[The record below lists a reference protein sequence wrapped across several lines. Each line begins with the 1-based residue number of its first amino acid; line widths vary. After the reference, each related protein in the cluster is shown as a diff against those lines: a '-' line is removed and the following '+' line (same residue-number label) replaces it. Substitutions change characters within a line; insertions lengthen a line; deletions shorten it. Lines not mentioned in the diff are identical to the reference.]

1 VVEDACQAISARYR
15 DKAAGSLGI
24 AGCFSFFPSK
34 NLGGAGD
41 GGMVTTSVKELADSV
56 RLLRLHGM
64 NPKYF
69 HSRVG
74 FNSRLDE
81 VQAAVLR
88 VKLPYLEEWSRRR
101 RENALRYGEAFKAAG
116 LIPRVLL
123 PEILPNRNHIFHQ
136 YVIRCG
142 RRDALRT
149 HLTEREIGS
158 DIYYPVPLHEQE
170 CFKYLGHRPADFP
183 CAHEAA
189 QKVLALPI
197 FPEMTPDQIAYVVD
211 SIADFFK

>member
-1 VVEDACQAISARYR
+1 
-15 DKAAGSLGI
+15 
-24 AGCFSFFPSK
+24 
-34 NLGGAGD
+34 
-41 GGMVTTSVKELADSV
+41 MVTTSVKELADSV